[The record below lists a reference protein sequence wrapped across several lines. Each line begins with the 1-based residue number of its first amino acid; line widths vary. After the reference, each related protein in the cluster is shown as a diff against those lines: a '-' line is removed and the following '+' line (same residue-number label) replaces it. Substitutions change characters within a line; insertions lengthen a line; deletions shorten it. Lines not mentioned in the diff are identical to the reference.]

1 MYLCAWVALWLK
13 GRFNKAAV
21 NYVVGFIAVC
31 TVILSVKTLK
41 KPDYLNTSVASMAA
55 GALQFGTVQEYDRIL
70 DERYEELVNSPY
82 WDVYITRAP
91 YVPMFYH
98 DDDSS
103 RQAIADYYRKN
114 VIIAE

>member
-1 MYLCAWVALWLK
+1 MHSYIECEDLE
-13 GRFNKAAV
+13 KAGLPQ
-21 NYVVGFIAVC
+21 YVG
-31 TVILSVKTLK
+31 
-41 KPDYLNTSVASMAA
+41 ASMAA

>member
-1 MYLCAWVALWLK
+1 MLHSYIECKDLEKAGLPQYAGSVR
-13 GRFNKAAV
+13 GRR
-21 NYVVGFIAVC
+21 G
-31 TVILSVKTLK
+31 
-41 KPDYLNTSVASMAA
+41 
-55 GALQFGTVQEYDRIL
+55 VQKYDRIL